1 MAYCMSALYLDG
13 IKLGDQ
19 QLIMSGMTS
28 AVLFML
34 MSHAKPL
41 DTLAPGDDKWSD
53 NGVENTERGY

>member
-1 MAYCMSALYLDG
+1 MSALYLDG

-41 DTLAPGDDKWSD
+41 DTLAPGDD
-53 NGVENTERGY
+53 T